1 MQALRRLADATDAL
15 PGNHNK
21 GKMLL
26 VEFAVDNVQQLKVH
40 EQARPKKVAVWTV
53 ALSGHRLP
61 SKLLLKAW
69 GRPLHP

>member
-26 VEFAVDNVQQLKVH
+26 VEFAVDNVQQLKAH
-40 EQARPKKVAVWTV
+40 EHGQRKSPSGPWRYLATV
-53 ALSGHRLP
+53 CPASCF
-61 SKLLLKAW
+61 
-69 GRPLHP
+69 